1 MGDETKYLSFVPSQV
16 HRSQRLISMN
26 LLPQCPKPA
35 LPPPPHPPK
44 IKMLID
50 QGQGQQ
56 IARAQRSF
64 LEICMMTEEDKISRI
79 M

>member
-16 HRSQRLISMN
+16 HRSQRVISMN
-26 LLPQCPKPA
+26 LLPQCPT
-35 LPPPPHPPK
+35 PPHPPK
-44 IKMLID
+44 IKMLLEK
-50 QGQGQQ
+50 GQGQQ

-64 LEICMMTEEDKISRI
+64 LEICMMIEEEKFLRI